1 VKRIEIRYHNKATE
15 KLCTDLKKAR
25 KELNNMTAVKLHALI
40 NLLESA
46 ETLQDIAALQIY
58 HLHPMAGK
66 PERKTRH

>member
-1 VKRIEIRYHNKATE
+1 
-15 KLCTDLKKAR
+15 
-25 KELNNMTAVKLHALI
+25 MTAVKLHALI